1 MPRGDGTGRSGAGP
15 MTGRGLGFC
24 AGYDVPGYMQ
34 GGFGFAHRRFGGR
47 GFGFGRGFRG
57 SWNRY
62 APPMYGPY
70 DQDLERTGLQQQAEY
85 LEQELKVVKSRLEAL
100 QRESKEAGGDA

>member
-1 MPRGDGTGRSGAGP
+1 
-15 MTGRGLGFC
+15 
-24 AGYDVPGYMQ
+24 
-34 GGFGFAHRRFGGR
+34 
-47 GFGFGRGFRG
+47 
-57 SWNRY
+57 
-62 APPMYGPY
+62 MYGPY